1 MRLSTLSQ
9 TRKVTLAAFI
19 PFMESREKQLV
30 HEELLLV
37 PLDQRWP
44 LLSQRINL
52 SNSLIVRRLGRQR
65 SKRRGGKRGEVF
77 RPTRP
82 ILGNEE
88 SMRT

>member
-1 MRLSTLSQ
+1 MKQLGL
-9 TRKVTLAAFI
+9 LAAFI

-37 PLDQRWP
+37 PLDHRWP
-44 LLSQRINL
+44 LFSQRINL
-52 SNSLIVRRLGRQR
+52 SDSLIVRRLGWQR
-65 SKRRGGKRGEVF
+65 SKGRGGKRGEVF

>member
-1 MRLSTLSQ
+1 MLDVQSTAGQLDL
-9 TRKVTLAAFI
+9 LAALI

-37 PLDQRWP
+37 PLDHRWP

-65 SKRRGGKRGEVF
+65 SKGRWGERGEVF

-82 ILGNEE
+82 VLGYKE